1 MTLAVILL
9 LGFCAPSLTAPTA
22 ALAALPVRHQ
32 AAPQAASA
40 TKPDAAPAQDHPEQ
54 DHPAQDQGTAPAA
67 QNLPAPSPPTSPP
80 GTPPQ
85 KSSGQAQPATAPQS
99 HHRKRVLSPNCST
112 APASGQT
119 ASGSASAQADPAAPK
134 SAPANCPPA
143 RVIVRQGGISEPSIQ
158 LAGGA
163 TGDQKS
169 HARDTANQ
177 MLESTNAN
185 LKKIAGRQLSANQQ
199 DMVTQTRQFMAQAKA
214 AVDDGD
220 LERAR
225 TLAWKAQL
233 LSEELVKPE
242 K

>member
-1 MTLAVILL
+1 
-9 LGFCAPSLTAPTA
+9 
-22 ALAALPVRHQ
+22 
-32 AAPQAASA
+32 
-40 TKPDAAPAQDHPEQ
+40 
-54 DHPAQDQGTAPAA
+54 
-67 QNLPAPSPPTSPP
+67 
-80 GTPPQ
+80 
-85 KSSGQAQPATAPQS
+85 
-99 HHRKRVLSPNCST
+99 
-112 APASGQT
+112 
-119 ASGSASAQADPAAPK
+119 
-134 SAPANCPPA
+134 
-143 RVIVRQGGISEPSIQ
+143 VRQGGISEPSIQ